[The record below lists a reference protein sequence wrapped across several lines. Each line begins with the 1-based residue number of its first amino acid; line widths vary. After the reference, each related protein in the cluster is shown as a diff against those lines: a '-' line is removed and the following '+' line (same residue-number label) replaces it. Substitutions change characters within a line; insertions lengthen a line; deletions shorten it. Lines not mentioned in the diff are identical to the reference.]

1 LQLNHLKRV
10 LCAVDIDDADR
21 HVFDHALMLARRA
34 DASLLIVHAA
44 SPTRPLNEGATERL
58 DFLRRLR
65 AAAEAASVDI
75 RVDVQ
80 RGDVA
85 GVILL
90 HAAARQSD
98 LVVIGA
104 GRSGTRRFRSIT
116 ERVVREA
123 KCQTLVIPH
132 GTETAASSF
141 DTILCAVDFS
151 AASDAAVQEALRLGR
166 HAERHVVL
174 LHVVDGPGPED
185 RSHYPWL
192 ATHEYD
198 RSRAASAL
206 ERLQNQTLAADRRR
220 VLARVSVGNPAGE
233 IIGMTQALNAQL
245 LVIGARPRN
254 RIGGRLFGTT
264 GVLVGHA
271 SCPVL
276 AVPHHTSPSAE
287 KPADLRRVAA

>member
-1 LQLNHLKRV
+1 
-10 LCAVDIDDADR
+10 
-21 HVFDHALMLARRA
+21 
-34 DASLLIVHAA
+34 
-44 SPTRPLNEGATERL
+44 
-58 DFLRRLR
+58 
-65 AAAEAASVDI
+65 
-75 RVDVQ
+75 
-80 RGDVA
+80 
-85 GVILL
+85 
-90 HAAARQSD
+90 
-98 LVVIGA
+98 
-104 GRSGTRRFRSIT
+104 
-116 ERVVREA
+116 
-123 KCQTLVIPH
+123 
-132 GTETAASSF
+132 
-141 DTILCAVDFS
+141 
-151 AASDAAVQEALRLGR
+151 LRLGR